1 LAASSAIY
9 SVSDPTSSAPQG
21 SGASITAVVVN
32 YNAGSALCDCVASLE
47 AGGVGETVVVDN
59 ASVDDSMELL
69 ARRSPRARPIR
80 SVRNLGY
87 GRGANVGARA
97 TTGEYLLVCNPDLVA
112 GPEAVRRLAT
122 VLDDSP
128 KVALVGPML
137 RERSGAVYPS
147 GREFPGMAEAV
158 GHGFVGLFWGG
169 NPWTLRYRRIGQ
181 EQHRARDADWVSGAF
196 FLVRRDAFDEIGGFD
211 ERYFMYVEDV
221 DLCWRLRKAGWTI
234 RYEPGAEVVHQQG
247 LSTSRHP
254 YRMLVAHHRSIWRFA
269 RQTASGRERALLPIV
284 ALGLGTRLLLAWAEH
299 FVSPRSRL
307 RARPG

>member
-1 LAASSAIY
+1 MSG
-9 SVSDPTSSAPQG
+9 TSSSQG
-21 SGASITAVVVN
+21 SDASIGAVVVN

-47 AGGVGETVVVDN
+47 AAGVGEIVVVDN
-59 ASVDDSMELL
+59 ASVDDSMKLL
-69 ARRSPRARPIR
+69 ASYSTGARPIS
-80 SVRNLGY
+80 SVGNLGY
-87 GRGANVGARA
+87 GAGANLGARA
-97 TTGEYLLVCNPDLVA
+97 TAAEYLLVCNPDLVA

-137 RERSGAVYPS
+137 RERSGDVYPS
-147 GREFPGMAEAV
+147 GREFPSMAEAV

-169 NPWTLRYRRIGQ
+169 NPWTLRYRQIGQ

-196 FLVRRDAFDEIGGFD
+196 FLVRREAFQEIGGFD

-221 DLCWRLRKAGWTI
+221 DLCWRLRQAGWTV

-254 YRMLVAHHRSIWRFA
+254 YRMLAAHHRSMWRFA
-269 RQTASGRERALLPIV
+269 RQTASGPERALLPIV
-284 ALGLGTRLLLAWAEH
+284 ALGLGARLLLAWAEH
-299 FVSPRSRL
+299 RVSPRSRL